1 MKRAGIITKILVFA
15 VIAFLAWKIIDY
27 RGDIVSADARKDELE
42 TRAAEL
48 ELQNDEMRRRIAGA
62 DDDAIIEEIARE
74 QLDLVM
80 PGEEIIYN

>member
-1 MKRAGIITKILVFA
+1 MKRAGFITKILVFA

-27 RGDIVSADARKDELE
+27 RGAILDAGAHKDELE
-42 TRAAEL
+42 SRTATL